1 MRRGSV
7 ILTAVANLP
16 QQALVDLCQGKHR
29 ERLINDFRCGPIR
42 VGKSG
47 KGNGTLSRVFNRFK
61 GLVRV
66 PRLLRGANR
75 SRMARTPLH
84 ASTHHSAPLFPQVR
98 TDPDT
103 SAASPLAGRCGA
115 IGAPGRRRP

>member
-1 MRRGSV
+1 MLIALPHCMLIASLLRDVQVRRGSV

-16 QQALVDLCQGKHR
+16 QQALVDLCRGKHR

-66 PRLLRGANR
+66 PRLLRGAN
-75 SRMARTPLH
+75 
-84 ASTHHSAPLFPQVR
+84 
-98 TDPDT
+98 
-103 SAASPLAGRCGA
+103 
-115 IGAPGRRRP
+115 

>member
-29 ERLINDFRCGPIR
+29 ERLMNDFRCGPIR

-47 KGNGTLSRVFNRFK
+47 KGK
-61 GLVRV
+61 GL
-66 PRLLRGANR
+66 GAGKK
-75 SRMARTPLH
+75 SKVGVGQIEL
-84 ASTHHSAPLFPQVR
+84 V
-98 TDPDT
+98 
-103 SAASPLAGRCGA
+103 
-115 IGAPGRRRP
+115 